1 MVILE
6 LAGTPPVI
14 GGSNRSFLF
23 LFHFTWHIKVNG
35 WNAKPCVSCSQ
46 ARYRPLYFSWSLWA
60 LGKCHKPPS
69 LHSRQ
74 MAEPPPGT
82 SAWIP
87 DPQDREHNTWLWWAT
102 KFEFVSV
109 SIKSRNEP
117 WEPQETRPHISKRQ
131 FYLASSPGSTCLC
144 ASQNTSGLSVLI
156 GWLLWSFKVS
166 LGLTM

>member
-6 LAGTPPVI
+6 LAGAPPVI

-46 ARYRPLYFSWSLWA
+46 ARCRPLYFSWSLWA

-131 FYLASSPGSTCLC
+131 LLPCFFSRLNLSLCLSKHLGAQC
-144 ASQNTSGLSVLI
+144 AYRMTTLI
-156 GWLLWSFKVS
+156 IQG
-166 LGLTM
+166 